1 MTLDAAR
8 RFDLHLHTN
17 RSDGRYDPE
26 EVLARCAATGLDAI
40 ALTDHDLVAP
50 LPPGVHTVDGRDVF
64 VIGAAEIS
72 GHHDGHEFHLLVYF
86 PGEVPQEFRDFCTR
100 QMQARADR
108 YAGAVERLDLDGLE
122 GPDNAAQAGERSLTR
137 LHLAHAMVEA
147 GHATHLRD
155 AFDIFREK
163 KAVPHIA
170 FSYVDA
176 IRMAVTHGGITSWA
190 HPPMQHVR
198 SYAETF
204 AAAGLHGLEAHRPR
218 VSGKDRRTL
227 KKVAKRYNLVLT
239 GGSDWHGWNGHQL
252 GLFHVERV
260 DLLPFLELLSA
271 A

>member
-1 MTLDAAR
+1 MTPDAAR
-8 RFDLHLHTN
+8 RFDLHMHTN

-26 EVLARCAATGLDAI
+26 EVLARCAATGLDVI

-50 LPPGVHTVDGRDVF
+50 VSPGVHTVDGRDIF

-86 PGEVPQEFRDFCTR
+86 PGEIPEEFRTFCTR

-108 YAGAVERLDLDGLE
+108 YAGAIEQLDLEGLE
-122 GPDNAAQAGERSLTR
+122 GPDEAAKAGERSLTR
-137 LHLAHAMVEA
+137 LHLAQAMVEA

-155 AFDIFREK
+155 AFNTFRDTQ
-163 KAVPHIA
+163 AVPSIA
-170 FSYVDA
+170 FSFTDA

-190 HPPMQHVR
+190 HPPMQHAR
-198 SYAETF
+198 TYLKTF
-204 AAAGLHGLEAHRPR
+204 VDAGLQGLEAHRPR
-218 VSGKDRRTL
+218 VSGKDRKTF
-227 KKVAKRYNLVLT
+227 KKMAKRYNLVLT

-252 GLFHVERV
+252 GLFHVNRV
-260 DLLPFLELLSA
+260 DLEPFLELLSA